1 MDDAPMLLT
10 DKGKPDS
17 TARHVLQVL
26 AEHAHKDG
34 SGAHP
39 SVLRIQYRTGY
50 DRRTVQRALRR
61 LEGAGLIVA
70 DGMVRGCTRWRLA
83 LSVRRPSS
91 DWEVLEAQ
99 EAAERE
105 AAAERKRRSRSRR
118 VTHSECV
125 TEDDVTHS
133 NSVTSGGVT
142 HSASGCHAL
151 KQRDVTHSE
160 CVTPPDVTHSVPPE
174 PPVEP
179 PVEPP
184 GSVPAAAP
192 PARHDVEQI
201 CRALADA
208 VEANGSKRPTIT
220 AVWRTSA
227 RLLLDK
233 DGRTVEQVLTAI
245 RWCQADPFWRAN
257 VMSLPTL
264 RKQYDRLRL
273 EALRRP
279 GVLAPTGTAQTSKT
293 QEWLADMAAIAKELA
308 QGGIG

>member
-1 MDDAPMLLT
+1 
-10 DKGKPDS
+10 
-17 TARHVLQVL
+17 
-26 AEHAHKDG
+26 
-34 SGAHP
+34 
-39 SVLRIQYRTGY
+39 
-50 DRRTVQRALRR
+50 
-61 LEGAGLIVA
+61 
-70 DGMVRGCTRWRLA
+70 
-83 LSVRRPSS
+83 
-91 DWEVLEAQ
+91 
-99 EAAERE
+99 
-105 AAAERKRRSRSRR
+105 
-118 VTHSECV
+118 
-125 TEDDVTHS
+125 
-133 NSVTSGGVT
+133 
-142 HSASGCHAL
+142 
-151 KQRDVTHSE
+151 
-160 CVTPPDVTHSVPPE
+160 VPPE